1 MLKGVGGDDF
11 CNCLLLGWGPAAEV
25 ICSEWSHSELLGFV
39 GYHEDLV
46 VCFGFGYSLLLR
58 FLGDYQIKNLLKVF
72 EAPEYYDL
80 WGASDAMMHFAK
92 MYIK

>member
-1 MLKGVGGDDF
+1 MQLLTAWMGARRQSNLFRVVIMNCFASLGDD
-11 CNCLLLGWGPAAEV
+11 
-25 ICSEWSHSELLGFV
+25 
-39 GYHEDLV
+39 EDLV

-58 FLGDYQIKNLLKVF
+58 FLGDQIKNLLKVF